1 VDRTAEKLIVNPIT
15 YHGDCYVASHTII
28 VGTLP
33 YAPLFRYLPN
43 EHLWWLPILYGMGTY
58 MGVDNIC
65 IIAYSFYATHK
76 EGYERM
82 GVYAIR
88 RDI

>member
-1 VDRTAEKLIVNPIT
+1 MLVLNGLYIPCNS
-15 YHGDCYVASHTII
+15 HVASHTII
-28 VGTLP
+28 VCTIP

-58 MGVDNIC
+58 MGVDHIC